1 LSNSILGTFK
11 NIEGMIQEHGPWAS
25 LWVGESG
32 GAFQGGGRHVS
43 DRFVNSFW
51 YCWLPNWLFVVV
63 LSFSLWNKNLITLK
77 CSVSCLR
84 ILGTWISLEWQPS
97 TTLRYIAGR
106 LWLVQTML
114 SSIEPQWNP
123 TLITTGKSK
132 CLNMLFFFF
141 SFFKRGRLI

>member
-1 LSNSILGTFK
+1 
-11 NIEGMIQEHGPWAS
+11 
-25 LWVGESG
+25 
-32 GAFQGGGRHVS
+32 
-43 DRFVNSFW
+43 
-51 YCWLPNWLFVVV
+51 LPHWLFVVV
-63 LSFSLWNKNLITLK
+63 LSFYLWNKNLMTPK
-77 CSVSCLR
+77 CFISCLR

-132 CLNMLFFFF
+132 CLKMLFFFF
-141 SFFKRGRLI
+141 FFFFFSKGGAGLSN